1 MDYQRF
7 IPEGWINK
15 TQEFNENIIQTAYK
29 EGNVLQGYVNDCDL
43 NYNLHVNLGNNIS
56 GIIPRNEL
64 EVLNVDEFGFCNPSI
79 CKNKVNNFVQFKVK
93 EIYDDNIILSRKQV
107 QQEALDWVKNDLRP
121 RNDSKWN
128 SKEYKKIW
136 SIC

>member
-1 MDYQRF
+1 M
-7 IPEGWINK
+7 
-15 TQEFNENIIQTAYK
+15 
-29 EGNVLQGYVNDCDL
+29 
-43 NYNLHVNLGNNIS
+43 GNNIS